1 MKKKTINTS
10 LAAGRRKT
18 AVARAYLREGKGQ
31 IKVNGKSL
39 DDYFPLDIQRQT
51 VVSPLK
57 LCAIENRDIVI
68 NVRGGGPQ
76 GQMGAIRHAISRA
89 LVSEDEERRAALK
102 EAGFLTRDSRRKER
116 KKPGKPKARKS
127 FQFSKR

>member
-1 MKKKTINTS
+1 MKKKTTNTS

-31 IKVNGKSL
+31 IKINGKSL
-39 DDYFPLDIQRQT
+39 NDYFPVELQRQT
-51 VVSPLK
+51 VLSPLK
-57 LCAIENRDIVI
+57 LCEVENRDIVI
-68 NVRGGGPQ
+68 NVKGGGPQ

-89 LVSEDEERRAALK
+89 LVSEQEERRSILK
-102 EAGFLTRDSRRKER
+102 EAGFLTRDPRRKER